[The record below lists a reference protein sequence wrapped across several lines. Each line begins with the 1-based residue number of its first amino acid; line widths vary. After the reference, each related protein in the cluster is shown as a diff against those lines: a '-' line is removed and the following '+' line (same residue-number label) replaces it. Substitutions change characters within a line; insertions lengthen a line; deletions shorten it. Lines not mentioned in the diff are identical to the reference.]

1 MLMRSETINCMPEVI
16 RYYNSC
22 WLERFEKG
30 HNPISRAMHLGH
42 FVHPQMDNDEA
53 KLHANRFL
61 AESVQIPEHTEVAI
75 ADLGCGVGGTCFYL
89 AKTYA
94 KATVH
99 GVNISPDQVAF
110 ANRLRELNG
119 LDDRVRFF
127 VSDYSSSLL
136 DTGSY
141 DYVFGVE
148 SICHAIDKGKVYEE
162 AFRLLRPG
170 GVFAMMDYTEEREP
184 YSDEEK
190 GLLEDFRIGWAIETY
205 IQDHLSALSSVGF
218 REVSESSILKNV
230 IPGIDHSYQKALRN
244 LSLDQD
250 EDSDVRNHLKACIA
264 LKPLSEAGLIDYK
277 LIIARK

>member
-1 MLMRSETINCMPEVI
+1 MPEVI

-22 WLERFEKG
+22 WLDRFERG
-30 HNPISRAMHLGH
+30 HNPLSRAMHLGH
-42 FVHPQMDNDEA
+42 FVHPEMDNDEA

-61 AESVQIPEHTEVAI
+61 AESVQIPDHVEVAI
-75 ADLGCGVGGTCFYL
+75 ADLGCGVGGTCFFL
-89 AKTYA
+89 ANNYS

-119 LDDRVRFF
+119 LDERVQFF

-136 DTGSY
+136 DSGGY

-148 SICHAIDKGKVYEE
+148 SICHAIDKDKVYEE

-184 YSDEEK
+184 ATKSETE
-190 GLLEDFRIGWAIETY
+190 LLDDFRIGWAIETY
-205 IQDHLSALSSVGF
+205 IQDHLASLSNVGF
-218 REVSESSILKNV
+218 RNVSERSILNNV
-230 IPGIDHSYQKALRN
+230 VPGIEHSYQKAIH
-244 LSLDQD
+244 SLKNGEVDD
-250 EDSDVRNHLKACIA
+250 LDVRNHLKACAA
-264 LKPLSEAGLIDYK
+264 LKPLTEVGIIDYK